1 MNFTKMQGAGNDFI
15 LVEAG
20 GVDRN
25 WSQMAI
31 AMCNRHFGIG
41 SDGLL
46 LLLPSDKADFQMRI
60 FNSDGSEAEACG
72 NGLRCL
78 AKYALYKGLANPRTH
93 QILVE
98 SIAGIRIVRLHKAG
112 GGVTKIQV
120 SMGVPKFGAKDI
132 PVAIEQGKANLV
144 DIKPVLDYPVT
155 INGRELLLDFISMG
169 NPHAVY
175 FVQYPV
181 SDFPLTQLGPR
192 VEQHKIF
199 PNRVNFEVAHVINR
213 QQIEV
218 RVWERGVGETL
229 ACGSGACAVA
239 VAARLHGYIDNKVNI
254 KLLGGMLDVEWD
266 GIGEVFLSGP
276 AEVVFSGEWP
286 E

>member
-1 MNFTKMQGAGNDFI
+1 
-15 LVEAG
+15 
-20 GVDRN
+20 
-25 WSQMAI
+25 
-31 AMCNRHFGIG
+31 
-41 SDGLL
+41 
-46 LLLPSDKADFQMRI
+46 
-60 FNSDGSEAEACG
+60 
-72 NGLRCL
+72 
-78 AKYALYKGLANPRTH
+78 
-93 QILVE
+93 
-98 SIAGIRIVRLHKAG
+98 
-112 GGVTKIQV
+112 
-120 SMGVPKFGAKDI
+120 
-132 PVAIEQGKANLV
+132 
-144 DIKPVLDYPVT
+144 
-155 INGRELLLDFISMG
+155 
-169 NPHAVY
+169 
-175 FVQYPV
+175 
-181 SDFPLTQLGPR
+181 

-254 KLLGGMLDVEWD
+254 KLLGGVLDVEWD